1 MNIGE
6 SSYGR
11 TKTLLDV
18 GIRECDVCKHRLPC
32 IGFDASDAEYDT
44 IWICK
49 QCCGWAFSRDKNP
62 PVYEP
67 SDE

>member
-18 GIRECDVCKHRLPC
+18 GIRECDVCKASTTMHR
-32 IGFDASDAEYDT
+32 I
-44 IWICK
+44 
-49 QCCGWAFSRDKNP
+49 
-62 PVYEP
+62 
-67 SDE
+67 

>member
-49 QCCGWAFSRDKNP
+49 QCCG
-62 PVYEP
+62 
-67 SDE
+67 